1 MAAMMRHLC
10 TPCARACHGPHGC
23 CRPVYPSPPEA
34 GHPGRLSPSGEPDS
48 IFRAGWNHVALFQ
61 SLWSPLWRCVS
72 GRRPLPPRDGME
84 WNGMKWTEWSDIVGS
99 PSGYPLRRDALT
111 PWARLQWPPLD
122 LSRPK
127 VLVHTGTVPLR
138 IGTPHRCRGSL
149 YVEGS
154 SYVRGIPIRVRTV
167 LIRARTPYAD
177 EDSLYV

>member
-1 MAAMMRHLC
+1 MVLMVVAARF
-10 TPCARACHGPHGC
+10 TPLPLRRAILADC
-23 CRPVYPSPPEA
+23 PPLASLIPFSERDGITWHYSNPCGLHCGDACLAA
-34 GHPGRLSPSGEPDS
+34 GHSLPGTE
-48 IFRAGWNHVALFQ
+48 WN
-61 SLWSPLWRCVS
+61 
-72 GRRPLPPRDGME
+72 GME
-84 WNGMKWTEWSDIVGS
+84 WNGMESSRVEWNGMEWTEWSDIVGS
-99 PSGYPLRRDALT
+99 PSGYPVRRDALT